1 MTIYIVIY
9 MNDTIT
15 ITSKGQTTL
24 PVSIRR
30 KLGLDRSGGV
40 LRINFNERKGE
51 LVISK
56 PVSIAE
62 LSERVSRHIKPGTK
76 PVKNVDEYYQKT
88 RKTDA

>member
-76 PVKNVDEYYQKT
+76 PVENVDEYYQKT